1 MSYTTI
7 EQVRHHLV
15 SEFPTPERITDSRI
29 VMPESDFIIFAGVPV
44 EPASVRVKSLRSL
57 HPQRKVTALA
67 DGRAS
72 IAAAPL
78 VPGSVVVA
86 SDTSLGT
93 VYTENTDYVVEPIT
107 ATITAKGA
115 ALAPDQDIAVWY
127 LTYHLYMG
135 DTDYLLSPDLGQL
148 KRLPA
153 GSIAPGE
160 TVYIDYTPVLRS
172 YDDTILK
179 TAVSLANGLVERE
192 VDPGREFG
200 ADPALNA
207 AATCRALEI
216 VCRSAATRELSRRL
230 GQDRPALAWL
240 KLAEAFAATAD
251 RLITSFRP
259 PRPGPAS
266 PAHS

>member
-29 VMPESDFIIFAGVPV
+29 VMPESEHVIFAGVPV
-44 EPASVRVKSLRSL
+44 EPASIRVKSLRSL
-57 HPQRKVTALA
+57 YPQRKVTALA
-67 DGRAS
+67 DGRATV
-72 IAAAPL
+72 AAAPL
-78 VPGSVVVA
+78 VPGSIVVA

-107 ATITAKGA
+107 ATIISKGV

-127 LTYHLYMG
+127 LTYHLYTA
-135 DTDYLLSPDLGQL
+135 DVDFLLDPDVGRL

-153 GSIAPGE
+153 GSIASGE
-160 TVYIDYTPVLRS
+160 TVYIDYSPVLRS
-172 YDDTILK
+172 YDDTILQ
-179 TAVSLANGLVERE
+179 TAVTLANGLVERE

-207 AATCRALEI
+207 AATYRALEI

-230 GQDRPALAWL
+230 GQDRSALAWL
-240 KLAEAFAATAD
+240 RLADAFADTAD
-251 RLITSFRP
+251 RMIASFRP
-259 PRPGPAS
+259 PKSGPAS
-266 PAHS
+266 PVHS